1 MVPRVRTA
9 HYYTHTGS
17 HIMKCKPLKMDFPG
31 GSVVG
36 KESAYQCRRLGRN
49 VSSITVSE
57 RGNGNPLQYSLL
69 ENHMDRGTWQAA
81 VHGVAKE
88 LKMTE

>member
-1 MVPRVRTA
+1 M
-9 HYYTHTGS
+9 
-17 HIMKCKPLKMDFPG
+17 
-31 GSVVG
+31 VG

-81 VHGVAKE
+81 VHGVTKGQKDPATEHACTLIHNLIIYKE
-88 LKMTE
+88 LSLI